1 MWGGAPEDPEPGEVQ
16 REEGELGADIVAG
29 DLLMECAAGHERER
43 LSGVELDQK
52 HRPLVVAGHGDA
64 LAVEAAVVQRANQIT
79 DALALHA
86 HFRSQDVVSDLQ
98 GHRLDVDAPAVDQRR
113 ELTSKLP
120 HVHND
125 ALLGTILLL
134 AA

>member
-1 MWGGAPEDPEPGEVQ
+1 MQHEEVSLKLMYIA
-16 REEGELGADIVAG
+16 RDV
-29 DLLMECAAGHERER
+29 LMEDTLGHERER

-98 GHRLDVDAPAVDQRR
+98 VTDLM
-113 ELTSKLP
+113 SLP
-120 HVHND
+120 
-125 ALLGTILLL
+125 
-134 AA
+134 